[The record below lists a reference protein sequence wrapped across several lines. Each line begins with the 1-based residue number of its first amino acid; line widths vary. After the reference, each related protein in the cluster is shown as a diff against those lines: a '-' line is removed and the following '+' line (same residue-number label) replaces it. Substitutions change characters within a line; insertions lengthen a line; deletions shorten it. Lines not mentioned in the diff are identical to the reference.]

1 MAITSTGIG
10 SGLNITNIVDTLVSA
25 ERTPKKALLDDRENT
40 LDSKVSAIGSLK
52 SALSSFQDALSK
64 LNSGDAL
71 NLRKVTQSKDNYF
84 TATADKNAASGS
96 YNIVV
101 DSLAKSQKLAG
112 LATSDASAAIGS
124 GSLKFAISGSEF
136 TVDVAGTDTLA
147 NIADK
152 INSASDNV
160 GVTATVISTDAGSRL
175 VFTSDNTGT
184 DNQMTVTPSGAEL
197 STMFGSGNLETLQSA
212 ANSVIHIDG
221 QTLTSQSNKIENAI
235 SGVTLDLS
243 DADPSQTTT
252 VTVAQDNDG
261 VKSNIQGFVD
271 AYNSLMDKISALSS
285 YDVDTETAGALQ
297 GDSLVRSLESQI
309 RSKLSN
315 RVNTD
320 SGSIALYDIGITTD
334 RYGKLVVDTDST
346 KLDDAVANRMGD
358 IASLFAADTSDGGIA
373 TSLDEIVKGYVKS
386 GGLIDSR
393 NDSYTKEQKRLD
405 KQRESLDI
413 KMNLL
418 QARLTK
424 QFNAMDLVVGN
435 LNSQGSSVVSA
446 LSSLPGVVKK

>member
-243 DADPSQTTT
+243 DADPSQTVK

-271 AYNSLMDKISALSS
+271 AYNSLMSKISALSS
-285 YDVDTETAGALQ
+285 YDADTKAAGALQ

-334 RYGKLVVDTDST
+334 RYGKLSVDST
-346 KLDDAVANRMGD
+346 KLDDAVANKMGD
-358 IASLFAADTSDGGIA
+358 IASLFAADASDGGIA

-393 NDSYTKEQKRLD
+393 NDSYTNEQKRID
-405 KQRESLDI
+405 DQRESLDI